1 MAGISSTGLGSG
13 LDIRSLVDQLVAA
26 ERAPMQGRLDRREFK
41 LQTQLSALG
50 SLKSAL
56 SGFRDQVKSLA
67 DIKLFGQMKAS
78 SSKSDVIGVSASTS
92 AEVGSYQVEVFAL
105 AQAQSLASQAFA
117 SAGDAVGG
125 GTLTFRFGTVTTDA
139 ATGDVT
145 GFSQNADRATKN
157 VAIAAGSTLVQVRD
171 AVNEA
176 DIGVQASIIND
187 GSGERLVFS
196 GKDSGAANG
205 FVVDVTD
212 DDGANTDN
220 AGLSRLAFNADAS
233 YSDRTRAG
241 QDAQLSINGLSITRA
256 KNEITDAIEG
266 VTLSLSA
273 VTSGSVNIDV
283 SRDKAAVQGKIKSF
297 VDGYNKLQQQIT
309 QLTKY
314 DAENKRAS
322 VLTGNS
328 LVRQLNSSLRGL
340 LTDPVGVLDGNAVT
354 SLADLGIVSK
364 VDGTLEIDSSKL
376 DKALSDNFDEIGAL
390 FASAG
395 LVNDAVDVE
404 YLGSTTKTEAGKYAV
419 NITQLATQGKYVGG
433 ALASDPA
440 VTPIVIDGS
449 NDNFTLKLDGI
460 ESAQISLTHASYS
473 SGTDLAAELQ
483 ARINGDSKL
492 QDAGVSLK
500 VSYDATNN
508 RFEIVSDSYGADS
521 KVQILTA
528 ESGLT
533 TSLGLA
539 VAEGTA
545 GVNVAGTIDGRTAE
559 ADGQE
564 LIGTGAAEGLKLRIT
579 GSGMG
584 DRGSVTFSRGILSDL
599 EGFLGS
605 YLDSKGVLPGTTDT
619 LEDQLKGIRKDREAL
634 ARRMESVEAR
644 LLAQFTAMDVLVGQL
659 NQTSSYLG
667 QQLASLPKIG
677 K

>member
-1 MAGISSTGLGSG
+1 MAISSTGLGSG

-26 ERAPMQGRLDRREFK
+26 ERAPAQGRLDRRQAR
-41 LQTQLSALG
+41 LQTQLSAFG
-50 SLKSAL
+50 SLKGAL

-78 SSKSDVIGVSASTS
+78 SSKSDIIGVTATTS
-92 AEVGSYQVEVFAL
+92 AEAGSYQVEVSAL

-117 SAGDAVGG
+117 SAGGAVGG

-139 ATGDVT
+139 TTGDVA
-145 GFSQNADRATKN
+145 GFSQNAERATKN
-157 VAIAAGSTLVQVRD
+157 VAIAAGSTLTQIRD

-176 DIGVQASIIND
+176 DVGVQASIIND

-212 DDGANTDN
+212 DDGAHTDN
-220 AGLSRLAFNADAS
+220 AGLSRLAFNASAS

-241 QDAQLSINGLSITRA
+241 QDAQISINGLSITRA

-273 VTSGSVNIDV
+273 ITSGSVNIDV

-314 DAENKRAS
+314 DAENNRAS

-340 LTDPVGVLDGNAVT
+340 LTDPVGVLDGNAVS
-354 SLADLGIVSK
+354 SLSDLGIVSK
-364 VDGTLEIDSSKL
+364 VDGTLEIDNGKL

-390 FASAG
+390 FASAA
-395 LVNDAVDVE
+395 LVDGAVDVE
-404 YLGSTTKTEAGKYAV
+404 YLSSTSTTEAGIYDV
-419 NITQLATQGKYVGG
+419 NISRLATQGKYVGG

-440 VTPIVIDGS
+440 ATPIVIDGS
-449 NDNFTLKLDGI
+449 NDNFTIKLDGI
-460 ESAQISLTHASYS
+460 GSGQISLTQGSYS
-473 SGTDLAAELQ
+473 SGKDLAAELQ

-508 RFEIVSDSYGADS
+508 RFEILSDSYGADS

-545 GVNVAGTIDGRTAE
+545 GVDVGGTIGGRTAE
-559 ADGQE
+559 GDGQN
-564 LIGTGAAEGLKLRIT
+564 LLGSGAAAGLKLRIT
-579 GSGMG
+579 GSGLG
-584 DRGSVTFSRGILSDL
+584 DRGNVTFSRGILSNI

-605 YLDSKGVLPGTTDT
+605 YLDSDGVLPGTTET
-619 LEDQLKGIRKDREAL
+619 LEDQLKEIRGDRETL
-634 ARRMESVEAR
+634 NRRMESVEAR

-677 K
+677 E